1 MPVGVITNVLSVFIG
16 GIIGYLLRKRFSES
30 LKASLNGA
38 FGLAALV
45 IGISLLDGMHSLS
58 AVILALLV
66 GCSVGDVLK
75 LEYRAC
81 WKIGTLTRKI
91 PWFPEWMRRK
101 RKH

>member
-75 LEYRAC
+75 LEGQGLLENWNSDQEDSLVFRN
-81 WKIGTLTRKI
+81 G
-91 PWFPEWMRRK
+91 
-101 RKH
+101 